1 MISIIVPIYKVENY
15 IERCVRSLLEQ
26 TYTDIEY
33 IFVDDCSPDNSVSI
47 LEEIVEEYP
56 SRINQIRIISH
67 EENMGLPAARNTGLK
82 VAIGD
87 YIFHCDSD
95 DYVKKDMIE
104 KMYQTA
110 KEKDADIVW
119 CDWYLSFA
127 KSERYMKQPE
137 YQTSEEALK
146 SILSGSMKYNV
157 WNKLVKRDLYIKNNI
172 SFPTGH
178 GMAEDM
184 TMIRLFACARSVAYL
199 PEAFYHYVRL
209 NENAFTM
216 NQSPKQLQDI
226 LYNTN
231 ETIDYIHQ
239 KFGDSLNR
247 EIAYFKL
254 NVKFPFLIANN
265 KKTYKLWT
273 KWYPEANQYI
283 MSNKSISLR
292 SRLLQ
297 HAASQKMFLLVWL
310 YYKIVHKLIYGFI
323 YK

>member
-26 TYTDIEY
+26 TYTGIEY
-33 IFVDDCSPDNSVSI
+33 IFVDDCSPDSSISI
-47 LEEIVEEYP
+47 LRKVIKEYP
-56 SRINQIRIISH
+56 TRIDQIKIISH
-67 EENMGLPAARNTGLK
+67 EKNMGLPAARNTGLK
-82 VAIGD
+82 MAIGD

-95 DYVKKDMIE
+95 DYVEKDMIE

-127 KSERYMKQPE
+127 KNERYMKQPH
-137 YQTSEEALK
+137 YDTPLDALK
-146 SILSGSMKYNV
+146 GILSGTMKFNV
-157 WNKLVKRDLYIKNNI
+157 WNKLIKRDLYINNKI
-172 SFPTGH
+172 SFPDGH

-199 PEAFYHYVRL
+199 PKAFYHYVRL

-254 NVKFPFLIANN
+254 NVKFPFLITDDI
-265 KKTYKLWT
+265 KMYLLWT
-273 KWYPEANQYI
+273 AWSPEADQYI
-283 MSNKSISLR
+283 MDNKSISLR

-297 HAASQKMFLLVWL
+297 YAAYKRKFLIVWL
-310 YYKIVHKLIYGFI
+310 YYKVVHKLMYGII